1 MSWLPLAPWPVLVL
15 LAAVGGLLI
24 WWPAGKQERADTLV
38 TRLRRS
44 AMVVL
49 LLVAALRPG
58 VPGGDLKVNATDLD
72 VYFLVDTTSSSMAED
87 YAGGRPRLEGM
98 RADIKGVAAQLP
110 GARYSLV
117 TFDHETVTRLP
128 LTADAAA
135 LASAADTIVPE
146 TSTWSLGSSVTVARS
161 TLADTLERG
170 QKAHPERARVVFYL
184 GDGEQTAPSVPEPFE
199 VDRTL
204 INGGAVL
211 GYGTAQGG
219 QMKETGTRRD
229 AYITDPS
236 TGRPAR
242 SVIDESQLEAIG
254 EQLTVP
260 YLHRTADDKGAGI
273 VDEVRL
279 KELNS
284 LSTSDASR
292 SVGGRTELYWPFL
305 LALAA
310 LAACELGVSLASV
323 TRLRDKEAADARAV
337 PNKRRPRRGTGGTG
351 GTGGSS
357 EQGPARAPDESRPRG
372 AMAGGDRT

>member
-24 WWPAGKQERADTLV
+24 WWPAGKQERSDTLV
-38 TRLRRS
+38 ARLRRS

-117 TFDHETVTRLP
+117 TFDQETVTRLP
-128 LTADAAA
+128 LTTDAAA

-146 TSTWSLGSSVTVARS
+146 TSTWSRGSSVTLARS
-161 TLADTLERG
+161 ALADTLERG

-184 GDGEQTAPSVPEPFE
+184 GDGEQTAPSAPEPFE
-199 VDRTL
+199 VDPTL

-292 SVGGRTELYWPFL
+292 SVGGRTELYWLFL

-310 LAACELGVSLASV
+310 LAAWELGASLASV
-323 TRLRDKEAADARAV
+323 TRLRDKKTADARAG
-337 PNKRRPRRGTGGTG
+337 PNKRRPRTGTGGTD
-351 GTGGSS
+351 GSS
-357 EQGPARAPDESRPRG
+357 GQGPARAPDESRPRG

>member
-24 WWPAGKQERADTLV
+24 WWPAGKQERSDTLV
-38 TRLRRS
+38 ARLRRS

-58 VPGGDLKVNATDLD
+58 VAGGDPRVNATDLD

-117 TFDHETVTRLP
+117 TFDQETVTRLP
-128 LTADAAA
+128 LTTDAAA

-146 TSTWSLGSSVTVARS
+146 TSTWSRGSSVTLARS
-161 TLADTLERG
+161 ALADTLERG

-184 GDGEQTAPSVPEPFE
+184 GDGEQTAPSAPEPFE

-229 AYITDPS
+229 AYITDPA

-242 SVIDESQLEAIG
+242 SVIDELQLEAIG

-292 SVGGRTELYWPFL
+292 SVGGRTELYWLFL

-310 LAACELGVSLASV
+310 LAAWELGASLASV
-323 TRLRDKEAADARAV
+323 TRLRDKKTADARAG
-337 PNKRRPRRGTGGTG
+337 PNKRRPRTGTGGTD
-351 GTGGSS
+351 GSS
-357 EQGPARAPDESRPRG
+357 GQGPARAPDESRPRG

>member
-24 WWPAGKQERADTLV
+24 WWPAGKQERSDTLV
-38 TRLRRS
+38 ARLRRS

-58 VPGGDLKVNATDLD
+58 VAGGDLRVNATDLD

-87 YAGGRPRLEGM
+87 YAGDRPRLEGM

-117 TFDHETVTRLP
+117 TFDQETVTRLP
-128 LTADAAA
+128 LTTDAAA

-146 TSTWSLGSSVTVARS
+146 TSTWSRGSSVTLARS
-161 TLADTLERG
+161 ALADTLERG
-170 QKAHPERARVVFYL
+170 QKAHPERARLVFYL

-310 LAACELGVSLASV
+310 LAAWELGASLASV
-323 TRLRDKEAADARAV
+323 TRLRDKEAVDARAV
-337 PNKRRPRRGTGGTG
+337 PNKRRPRTGTGGTD
-351 GTGGSS
+351 GSS

>member
-305 LALAA
+305 LGLAA
-310 LAACELGVSLASV
+310 LAAWELGASLASV
-323 TRLRDKEAADARAV
+323 TRLRDKKTADARAG
-337 PNKRRPRRGTGGTG
+337 PNKRRPRTGTGGTD
-351 GTGGSS
+351 GSS
-357 EQGPARAPDESRPRG
+357 GQGPARAPDESRPRG

>member
-24 WWPAGKQERADTLV
+24 WWPAGKQERSDTLV
-38 TRLRRS
+38 ARLRRS

-117 TFDHETVTRLP
+117 TFDQETVTRLP
-128 LTADAAA
+128 LTTDAAA

-146 TSTWSLGSSVTVARS
+146 TSTWSRGSSVTLARS
-161 TLADTLERG
+161 ALADTLERG

-184 GDGEQTAPSVPEPFE
+184 GDGEQTAPSAPEPFE

-292 SVGGRTELYWPFL
+292 SVGGRTELYWLFL

-310 LAACELGVSLASV
+310 LAAWELGASLASV
-323 TRLRDKEAADARAV
+323 TRLRDKKTADARAG
-337 PNKRRPRRGTGGTG
+337 PNKRRPRTGTGGTD
-351 GTGGSS
+351 GSS
-357 EQGPARAPDESRPRG
+357 GQGPARAPDESRPRG

>member
-24 WWPAGKQERADTLV
+24 WWPAGKQERSDTLV
-38 TRLRRS
+38 ARLRRS

-58 VPGGDLKVNATDLD
+58 VAGGDPRVNATDLD

-117 TFDHETVTRLP
+117 TFDQETVTRLP
-128 LTADAAA
+128 LTTDAAA

-146 TSTWSLGSSVTVARS
+146 TSTWSRGSSVTLARS
-161 TLADTLERG
+161 ALADTLERG

-184 GDGEQTAPSVPEPFE
+184 GDGEQTAPSAPEPFE

-292 SVGGRTELYWPFL
+292 SVGGRTELYWLFL

-310 LAACELGVSLASV
+310 LAAWELGASLASV
-323 TRLRDKEAADARAV
+323 TRLRDKKAADARAG
-337 PNKRRPRRGTGGTG
+337 PNKRRPRTGTGGTD
-351 GTGGSS
+351 GSS
-357 EQGPARAPDESRPRG
+357 GQGPARAPDESRPRG